1 MIRRSARIET
11 TVGIAVLSLLAFG
24 CFVVLRPFLPAMLW
38 AVILSIA
45 TWPVFRWFE
54 GMLRGRRTLAAALT
68 TVLLAV
74 VLLVP
79 LLIVVMS
86 LAENVTSL
94 VTHMRELFK
103 EGPPAP
109 PPWLLRFPVV
119 GSYVE
124 QYWQEWVRSDVF
136 PVGEL
141 IQYLGPAKDWILATG
156 AGLGGGILDLGLSV
170 LTAFFIYRDGE
181 MGVKSLNAVLE
192 RLAGDRAQKLLKLAE
207 GTMRGVVYGIIGTA
221 LAQGILAGL
230 GFWLMGVPGAL
241 FLGLITSFLSIIP
254 FGPPLVWIPAATWL
268 FYTGSINRGIFL
280 LLWGL
285 LVISSVDNF
294 LKPYFISRGSNL
306 PLLLVFIGVLGGVIA
321 FGFLGVFL
329 GPVLLALGY
338 TLLHEWSQTDIV
350 LAKSA

>member
-1 MIRRSARIET
+1 MTRPSARIET
-11 TVGIAVLSLLAFG
+11 ALGIAVLSLLAVG
-24 CFVVLRPFLPAMLW
+24 CFVVLRPFLAAILW
-38 AVILSIA
+38 AVILAIA
-45 TWPVFRWFE
+45 TWPVFRWLE
-54 GMLRGRRTLAAALT
+54 RRLKGRRILAAALT

-79 LLIVVMS
+79 LLIVVTS

-94 VTHMRELFK
+94 VTQLREVFK
-103 EGPPAP
+103 EGPPTP
-109 PPWLLRFPVV
+109 PPWLRRVPVL
-119 GSYVE
+119 GGDLE
-124 QYWQEWVRSDVF
+124 QHWREWIRSDVF
-136 PVGEL
+136 PGGEL
-141 IQYLGPAKDWILATG
+141 IGYLGPAKDWILATG

-170 LTAFFIYRDGE
+170 LTTFFIYRDGE
-181 MGVKSLNAVLE
+181 RGVKSLNAVLE
-192 RLAGDRAQKLLKLAE
+192 RLAGDRAQKLLALTE
-207 GTMRGVVYGIIGTA
+207 GTVRSVVYGIIGTA

-254 FGPPLVWIPAATWL
+254 FGPPLVWLPAALWL
-268 FYTGSINRGIFL
+268 FYTGSLNGGVFL

-285 LVISSVDNF
+285 LVISSVDNV

-306 PLLLVFIGVLGGVIA
+306 PLILVFIGVLGGVIA

-338 TLLHEWSQTDIV
+338 TLLHDWSQTDSV
-350 LAKSA
+350 PSKPA

>member
-1 MIRRSARIET
+1 MIRLSARIE
-11 TVGIAVLSLLAFG
+11 VALGMAVLSLLAVG
-24 CFVVLRPFLPAMLW
+24 CFVVVRPFLAAILW

-45 TWPVFRWFE
+45 TWPLFRWLE
-54 GMLRGRRTLAAALT
+54 RRLKGRRILASALT

-79 LLIVVMS
+79 LLIVVTS

-94 VTHMRELFK
+94 VTHLRELFK

-109 PPWLLRFPVV
+109 PPWLRRIPAV
-119 GSYVE
+119 GSDLE
-124 QYWQEWVRSDVF
+124 AYWREWIRSDGF
-136 PVGEL
+136 PGGEL
-141 IQYLGPAKDWILATG
+141 IAYLGPAKDWILATG
-156 AGLGGGILDLGLSV
+156 AGLGGGVLDLGLSV

-181 MGVKSLNAVLE
+181 MGVKSLNAIAE
-192 RLAGDRAQKLLKLAE
+192 RLAGDRAQKLLNLTEA
-207 GTMRGVVYGIIGTA
+207 TVRSVVYGIIGTA

-254 FGPPLVWIPAATWL
+254 FGPPLVWLPAALWL
-268 FYTGSINRGIFL
+268 FYTGSLNGGIFL

-285 LVISSVDNF
+285 LVISSVDNV

-306 PLLLVFIGVLGGVIA
+306 PLILVFIGVLGGVIA

-338 TLLHEWSQTDIV
+338 TILHDWSQTDIV
-350 LAKSA
+350 ATKSA